1 MNEANGKGRLNAVL
15 EWRPGSNLSAFIICL
30 LIALT
35 FWFLNAFTK
44 SYNTSLW
51 FPVRYINMPTDQLL
65 VSELPSSIEVEV
77 SGFGFNILSYLL
89 MNDQDSIDIDYQT
102 AIIKRKGNKSVRL
115 VSGQSIKSLA
125 EMEIPGDIDIVK
137 VLGDTIR
144 FVLEKSEK
152 RMVPVAPKIEVKLA
166 NQFFLKGII
175 TVDPTEIEVTGP
187 PTFLNQIDTIYT
199 QMEVFE
205 NLDNRFTKDIA
216 LELPQGIFSEVKK
229 VSVSIPVDQKTQ
241 GTISAPIRIAGNLGD
256 STLIIFPQE
265 VKIEFL
271 TGLADYEKINSD
283 QFLFEVNVSDID
295 LKKSYLIVKKKQIP
309 ASVTIIGYEP
319 HKVEYIIKR

>member
-1 MNEANGKGRLNAVL
+1 
-15 EWRPGSNLSAFIICL
+15 
-30 LIALT
+30 
-35 FWFLNAFTK
+35 
-44 SYNTSLW
+44 
-51 FPVRYINMPTDQLL
+51 MPTDQLL
-65 VSELPSSIEVEV
+65 VSELPGSIEVEV

-152 RMVPVAPKIEVKLA
+152 RMVPVASNIEVKLA
-166 NQFFLKGII
+166 DQFFLKGKIA
-175 TVDPTEIEVTGP
+175 VDPTEIEVTGP
-187 PTFLNQIDTIYT
+187 PTFLNQMDTIYT

-205 NLDNRFTKDIA
+205 NLDNRLTKDIA
-216 LELPQGIFSEVKK
+216 LELPQGIISEVKK

-241 GTISAPIRIAGNLGD
+241 GTISAPIRITGNLGD